1 MLTFA
6 WLIELLKRYKMVEK
20 YPRKK
25 LGFGY
30 FVVRILVEI
39 GVLEVI

>member
-1 MLTFA
+1 MMTFA
-6 WLIELLKRYKMVEK
+6 WLRELLKRYEMVEK
-20 YPRKK
+20 YRRKK

-39 GVLEVI
+39 GVLESI

>member
-1 MLTFA
+1 
-6 WLIELLKRYKMVEK
+6 MVEK
-20 YPRKK
+20 YRRKK

-39 GVLEVI
+39 EGCPRTEK